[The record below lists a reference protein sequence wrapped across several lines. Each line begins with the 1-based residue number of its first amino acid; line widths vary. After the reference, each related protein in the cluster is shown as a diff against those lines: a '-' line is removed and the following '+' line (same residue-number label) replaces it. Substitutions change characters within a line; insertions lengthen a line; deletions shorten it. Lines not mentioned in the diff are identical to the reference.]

1 MAETTLRTKWEPLV
15 IIAWVPLTAAWLWP
29 IISVVIKLS
38 SPDSEG
44 RLFGRDSYQVW
55 SFYFGM
61 ANLDWIAIPGFAL
74 MALVCV
80 VIARR
85 RIRQDGLRGES
96 IAKVTRIVSLV
107 TLLGS
112 PVLIPVFWVMAV
124 GLPMV

>member
-1 MAETTLRTKWEPLV
+1 
-15 IIAWVPLTAAWLWP
+15 
-29 IISVVIKLS
+29 
-38 SPDSEG
+38 
-44 RLFGRDSYQVW
+44 
-55 SFYFGM
+55 
-61 ANLDWIAIPGFAL
+61 

-96 IAKVTRIVSLV
+96 IAKVTRVVSLV